1 MRVVVTGAS
10 GNVGTSVLSSLGDDP
25 AVREIVGVA
34 RRVPEQAFEKTT
46 WRAADITRSELEPIF
61 EGADAVVHLAWLI
74 QPSRDERVT
83 WAVNVEGSS
92 RVFEA
97 VARAGVPTLVYASS
111 IGAYAPGPDRPVD
124 ESWPTTGV
132 ESSFYSRHKAEV
144 ERRLDTFERAHPEIR
159 VARLR
164 PALIFK
170 RDAASEIR
178 RLFVGPFLPNVLVR
192 PELLPLLPLPRGL
205 RTQAVHS
212 TDVGEAYRLAVRK
225 PVAGAFNIAAEPPLD
240 REVLSSLLGAR
251 ALELSPALLRAGAAL
266 TWRLR
271 LQPTSPGWLDMGLA
285 LPLMDVTRAREELG
299 WSPRFTAEQALV
311 ELIEGL
317 RERAG
322 LRTPPLDPAA
332 GGTLRWR
339 ELASGVGARA

>member
-1 MRVVVTGAS
+1 
-10 GNVGTSVLSSLGDDP
+10 
-25 AVREIVGVA
+25 
-34 RRVPEQAFEKTT
+34 
-46 WRAADITRSELEPIF
+46 
-61 EGADAVVHLAWLI
+61 
-74 QPSRDERVT
+74 
-83 WAVNVEGSS
+83 
-92 RVFEA
+92 
-97 VARAGVPTLVYASS
+97 VYASS